1 VDFVNENP
9 AEAQQIVNAELEKY
23 TTKKLSE
30 DLLTSA
36 WTNLVFTVDPIASSL
51 KKSADDAIAEGLLKD
66 PGDLSGLYDLGYLNS
81 ILRALDRPEVRGL

>member
-1 VDFVNENP
+1 M
-9 AEAQQIVNAELEKY
+9 
-23 TTKKLSE
+23 
-30 DLLTSA
+30 
-36 WTNLVFTVDPIASSL
+36 FTVDPIASSL